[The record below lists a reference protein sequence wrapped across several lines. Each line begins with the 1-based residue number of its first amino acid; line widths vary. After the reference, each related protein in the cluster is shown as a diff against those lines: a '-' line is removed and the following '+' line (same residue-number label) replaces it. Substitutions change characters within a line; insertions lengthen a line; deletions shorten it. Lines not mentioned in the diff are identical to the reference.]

1 MDRIINSHIDE
12 IDKIEEAIDAIIISE
27 TKKIKI
33 EEVIANPAEALAAVV
48 EKIKRIF
55 LDEYANQAV
64 ELGINFGKVVNK
76 KIDNDNVLKF
86 DRKPQ

>member
-33 EEVIANPAEALAAVV
+33 EEVVAEPAEALAAVV